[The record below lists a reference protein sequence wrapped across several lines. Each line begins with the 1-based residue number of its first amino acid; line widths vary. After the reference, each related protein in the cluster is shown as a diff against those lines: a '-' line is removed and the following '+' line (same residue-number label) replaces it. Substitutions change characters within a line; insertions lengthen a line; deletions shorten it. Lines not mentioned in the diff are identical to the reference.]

1 MRLTPPVR
9 QPVNAASLMRFTA
22 FILIARSAR
31 KARAE
36 VGCGGNCA
44 LCIIVGWLRLLLTA
58 PLQFYD
64 THVM

>member
-1 MRLTPPVR
+1 MPPVR
-9 QPVNAASLMRFTA
+9 QPVSAASLMRFTA
-22 FILIARSAR
+22 FILIARSSW

-36 VGCGGNCA
+36 AGSGGNCT
-44 LCIIVGWLRLLLTA
+44 LCIIVAWLTLLPVA